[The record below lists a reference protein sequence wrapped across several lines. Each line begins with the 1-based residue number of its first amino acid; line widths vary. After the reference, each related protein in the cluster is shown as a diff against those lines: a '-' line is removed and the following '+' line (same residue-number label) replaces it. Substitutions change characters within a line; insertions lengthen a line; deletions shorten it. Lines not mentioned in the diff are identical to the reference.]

1 MIAID
6 RTEGHWLLRLAV
18 AAALV
23 VAFALQLTPPEARAA
38 GKTLT
43 VGIEVDPTGF
53 DAIKGR
59 VLGEAPASVA
69 VTIMDRLMERGP
81 DGNLVGTLAVSWS
94 ESADGKSYVYK
105 LRRGVTFHD
114 GTPFNADAVVAH
126 FTRILDPAN
135 KYVGL
140 MFIQPVQSVEK
151 VDDYTVRVN
160 LAHRWLPAREV
171 FSVFAL
177 CCFIP
182 SPKAVAADIQN
193 RAPVGT
199 GPYMFKEWK
208 GGDRIVVVRNP
219 NYWDK
224 SAKVTFD
231 EIVFRILPDQ
241 QTRFAALQSGEI
253 DATWTDRGLSIVQA
267 RQDPNLTV
275 HSLEGGGGSIIFLN
289 ATKPPLDDVRVRRT
303 LSHAWDQKY
312 YVEKLLLGTQGITTH
327 GLGPGVKCD
336 AGYLSGGDVEDA
348 KKLLAEVGKPVTVEL
363 LHTSTQRGREF
374 GLLYQQL
381 GKRAGITMTL
391 KPMDQ
396 LSFVQA
402 VFANNY
408 QIAGWRIADTGDIG
422 PQLFGLLHS
431 KSPYNLAHYSDA
443 EMDKLLVAM
452 YRATTDQERIDATC
466 AVVRKMN
473 ADAPI
478 LWQTGRIH
486 NAITKKS
493 LRGLRP
499 LFQGVLDA
507 RFTWFEE

>member
-1 MIAID
+1 MTSITRIQPRSLGRLTLA
-6 RTEGHWLLRLAV
+6 GAVMLGFVLL
-18 AAALV
+18 AA
-23 VAFALQLTPPEARAA
+23 PHAA
-38 GKTLT
+38 QAGGKTLT
-43 VGIEVDPTGF
+43 IGIEVDPTGF

-69 VTIMDRLMERGP
+69 VTVMDRLMEQGP
-81 DGNLVGTLAVSWS
+81 DGKLVGALAVSMS
-94 ESADGKSYVYK
+94 ESDDGKTYTYK

-126 FTRILDPAN
+126 FARILNPAN

-140 MFIQPVQSVEK
+140 LFIRPLQSVEK
-151 VDDYTVRVN
+151 VDDYTVRFN

-171 FSVFAL
+171 LSVFSL
-177 CCFIP
+177 CCLIP
-182 SPKAVAADIQN
+182 SPKAVAADTQN

-219 NYWDK
+219 NYWNKDV
-224 SAKVTFD
+224 KVYFD

-275 HSLEGGGGSIIFLN
+275 HSLNGAGGGIIFLN
-289 ATKPPLDDVRVRRT
+289 ASKPPLDDVRVRRA
-303 LSHAWDQKY
+303 LSHVWDQKY
-312 YVEKLLLGTQGITTH
+312 HVEKLLMGTQGVTTD
-327 GLGPGVKCD
+327 GMGPGAKCD
-336 AGYLSGGDVEDA
+336 AGYLSHDIEAA
-348 KKLLAEVGKPVTVEL
+348 KKLLAEVGKPVAVEL

-374 GLLYQQL
+374 GLLFQQL
-381 GKRAGITMTL
+381 AKRAGITMTL

-396 LSFVQA
+396 LSFMQT
-402 VFANNY
+402 VFTNSY

-422 PQLFGLLHS
+422 PQLFALLHS

-443 EMDKLLVAM
+443 DMDKLLVTMRMAG
-452 YRATTDQERIDATC
+452 TEQERADAMC

-478 LWQTGRIH
+478 LWWSGRTH
-486 NAITKKS
+486 NAIAKKS
-493 LRGLRP
+493 LQGLRP

-507 RFTWFEE
+507 RFAWFEE

>member
-1 MIAID
+1 MTSF
-6 RTEGHWLLRLAV
+6 RWTQPHWLRRLAF
-18 AAALV
+18 AAAMLLG
-23 VAFALQLTPPEARAA
+23 FALPWTPQTTHAA

-69 VTIMDRLMERGP
+69 VTIMDRLMEHGP
-81 DGNLVGTLAVSWS
+81 DGKLVGALAVSWS
-94 ESADGKSYVYK
+94 EAADGKTFVYK

-140 MFIQPVQSVEK
+140 MLIQPVQSVEK

-171 FSVFAL
+171 FSMFAL

-182 SPKAVAADIQN
+182 SPKAVAADTQN

-224 SAKVTFD
+224 SARIYFD

-267 RQDPNLTV
+267 RQDPDLTV
-275 HSLEGGGGSIIFLN
+275 HSLEGAGGGIILLN
-289 ATKPPLDDVRVRRT
+289 ATKPPLDDVRVRRA
-303 LSHAWDQKY
+303 LSRAWDQKY
-312 YVEKLLLGTQGITTH
+312 HVDKLLMGTQGVTMH
-327 GLGPGVKCD
+327 GMGPHAKCD
-336 AGYLSGGDVEDA
+336 PGYLPGGDVEGA
-348 KKLLAEVGKPVTVEL
+348 RKLLAEIGKPVTVEL

-381 GKRAGITMTL
+381 AKRAGIGMTL
-391 KPMDQ
+391 KPLDQ

-422 PQLFGLLHS
+422 PQLFALLYS
-431 KSPYNLAHYSDA
+431 KSPYNLAHYSDD

-452 YRATTDQERIDATC
+452 NMAGTDQERVDATC

-478 LWQTGRIH
+478 LWWSGRIH
-486 NAITKKS
+486 NAIAKKS
-493 LRGLRP
+493 LQGLRP
-499 LFQGVLDA
+499 LFQGVLDP
-507 RFTWFEE
+507 RFAWFEE